1 MAQLGFSQVLG
12 NTEAEECCGL
22 SLASSPAPTQ
32 LCAHLLLSLW
42 LNEFCPQRNK
52 GIKTSNSSGPALFVT
67 SLFSNAQNP
76 QGRWCWQEAA
86 SSETARLDLFLLSLM
101 QHIAL
106 YGAFE
111 FIYNTVL
118 KNKRPLGNRCN
129 CKGNC

>member
-1 MAQLGFSQVLG
+1 MCGTTGLLPGAWEYKGRGVLW
-12 NTEAEECCGL
+12 AEPGQQPSTHTAVC
-22 SLASSPAPTQ
+22 SPP
-32 LCAHLLLSLW
+32 SLW
-42 LNEFCPQRNK
+42 LNEFCPQRNE